1 LRISMERADL
11 KTLDAMKARVC
22 TALFDHG
29 LDIGELEKLRGD
41 NMFYILGVRHTQIY
55 NPNDVPT
62 GATVC
67 FTNVIVDNDPCI
79 YKILVDSYILPVEV
93 PCRPMKCIEDIEH
106 HVRLRMKQYGATFN
120 NKNHLI
126 VKHARWTLCTPTR
139 RNYKHDVVQIL
150 DAQIDIQPI
159 KRAINTIGNWYH
171 ETRRRRASNIIKH
184 AYLRHVH
191 SQMDMDGWVDV
202 TDPCTA

>member
-1 LRISMERADL
+1 MPVKFIKLQVWHAGYTCNLRISMERADL

-29 LDIGELEKLRGD
+29 LDIGQLEKLRGD

-79 YKILVDSYILPVEV
+79 YKILVDSYVLPVEV

-106 HVRLRMKQYGATFN
+106 YVRSRMKKYGATFN

-126 VKHARWTLCTPTR
+126 VKKPF
-139 RNYKHDVVQIL
+139 L
-150 DAQIDIQPI
+150 DLKKSSSIP
-159 KRAINTIGNWYH
+159 K
-171 ETRRRRASNIIKH
+171 K
-184 AYLRHVH
+184 
-191 SQMDMDGWVDV
+191 SQMTPGSKKNGSFLKNSHS
-202 TDPCTA
+202 